1 MGFVFRYIQFEI
13 PMTYP
18 SRDIK
23 QATVYESIL
32 KKEVRLGLKFR
43 SYQHSY

>member
-13 PMTYP
+13 PMRYP
-18 SRDIK
+18 NRDSE

-32 KKEVRLGLKFR
+32 EKKLGWD
-43 SYQHSY
+43 

>member
-13 PMTYP
+13 PMRYP

-32 KKEVRLGLKFR
+32 KKKLGWD
-43 SYQHSY
+43 